1 MPYAGH
7 TWLLVYLSHWHGVL
21 FFKMKLKGPQVEQ
34 MGPAAPTHLNL
45 PGPEGTISRGPGL
58 GI

>member
-1 MPYAGH
+1 MCRAH
-7 TWLLVYLSHWHGVL
+7 VALGVFISL
-21 FFKMKLKGPQVEQ
+21 AWGFVFQNEIEGPQVEQ

-45 PGPEGTISRGPGL
+45 LGPEGAISRGPGL